1 MGTKRGEEKKERIME
16 VRVKEEKSKER
27 RRKVMKGEGSGWEK

>member
-1 MGTKRGEEKKERIME
+1 MGNKRGEEKKERIME

-27 RRKVMKGEGSGWEK
+27 RRKVMKGEGK

>member
-1 MGTKRGEEKKERIME
+1 MGNKRGEEKKERIME

-27 RRKVMKGEGSGWEK
+27 RRNVMKGE